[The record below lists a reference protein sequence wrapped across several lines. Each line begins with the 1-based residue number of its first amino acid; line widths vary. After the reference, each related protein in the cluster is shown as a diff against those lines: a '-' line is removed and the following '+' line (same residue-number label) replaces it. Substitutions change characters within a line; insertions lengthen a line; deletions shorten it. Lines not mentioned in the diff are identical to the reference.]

1 MLLPGEWDAAA
12 DGDPVE
18 PADDDNDTDTEFAD
32 APLKSKFPPLG
43 EKLFSLALYFG
54 SCHEWSVLGLVAKI
68 GGSRK
73 FCIKVLLKYFY
84 FGHRK

>member
-43 EKLFSLALYFG
+43 EKLFSLALY
-54 SCHEWSVLGLVAKI
+54 LGNVGDTESILYLGCSIESKNFELI
-68 GGSRK
+68 LTPLYR
-73 FCIKVLLKYFY
+73 
-84 FGHRK
+84 